1 MFTVDGTAGTSSTNA
16 VTTAIQGMT
25 LNLTAAAISTT
36 GGTQTVTVAP
46 DTSSATAAI
55 SSFVTLY
62 NTLVTTYGQVGND
75 NSQAASTQGGALATD
90 PMLATIQNT
99 LAGIVGSGV
108 KNGTSTISLGAL
120 GITLQ
125 GQASAT
131 LPAGSLVLDS
141 TQLAATLQSNPSG
154 VVALFNSTTGLA
166 AQMTT
171 SLNSYLSAGGL
182 VSNSQS
188 AVNTD
193 LKSITAQQ
201 TTLTAYTAQLTSQY
215 QAQFTA
221 LNTLMATMNNNSQ
234 YLTQLF
240 GGTDSAGALATGA
253 SS

>member
-1 MFTVDGTAGTSSTNA
+1 MSTISGASSA
-16 VTTAIQGMT
+16 
-25 LNLTAAAISTT
+25 
-36 GGTQTVTVAP
+36 
-46 DTSSATAAI
+46 SATASTAI
-55 SSFVTLY
+55 NSFVTLY

-75 NSQAASTQGGALATD
+75 NSQAASSQGGVLASN

-99 LAGIVGSGV
+99 LAEIAGSGV
-108 KNGTSTISLGAL
+108 KNGSSTISLGAL

-131 LPAGSLVLDS
+131 QPAGSLVIDS
-141 TQLAATLQSNPSG
+141 TKLAAALQSNPSG
-154 VVALFNSTTGLA
+154 VAALFNSTTGVA

-171 SLNSYLSAGGL
+171 SLNSWLGTGGL
-182 VSNSQS
+182 ISNSQS

-193 LKSITAQQ
+193 LASVTKQQ
-201 TTLTAYTAQLTSQY
+201 TSLTAYTAQLTSQY

-240 GGTDSAGALATGA
+240 GGSNSAGALATGA
-253 SS
+253 SG